1 VVPRLERENTMTT
14 APTVHEIHPYV
25 SEWDGQ
31 RVWVFD
37 DPAKGLINEG
47 LVSGTDRILDNYRF
61 ARFPNGE
68 KGFALRFSD
77 QAFAGVDMRFDWV
90 RTGTGEGL
98 AEGVEGNWYTSKALG
113 FEGWLCPALFKYFDT
128 APAAHLRRR
137 SSRWRASLERGTGKV
152 VIQGKE

>member
-1 VVPRLERENTMTT
+1 LVVPRLERENTMTT

-47 LVSGTDRILDNYRF
+47 LVSGTDRILDNI
-61 ARFPNGE
+61 AAKFPNGE

-113 FEGWLCPALFKYFDT
+113 FEGWLCPALFKYFNK
-128 APAAHLRRR
+128 APLHIYVGAEPLEGE
-137 SSRWRASLERGTGKV
+137 LERGTGKV